1 MPALQSREMGPQT
14 YSKQGSSGE
23 KVRMGML
30 TPTLDH
36 TTHIRGSFLAIAP
49 RPLQP
54 YLTYQAGDTTRGRV
68 TLKKKVLINGKSNS
82 APVTLKSKVPRS

>member
-23 KVRMGML
+23 KVRMGLL

-36 TTHIRGSFLAIAP
+36 TTHIRGSF
-49 RPLQP
+49 
-54 YLTYQAGDTTRGRV
+54 
-68 TLKKKVLINGKSNS
+68 
-82 APVTLKSKVPRS
+82 